1 MTTPSPTQ
9 QPQARDRDEA
19 EIRNWMLPLAQQDFR
34 VPDPS
39 RISLPE
45 DTVEWSG
52 RLFLLTRWF
61 RRVAVWLGGVSVA
74 ICVVSWA
81 LWLILGIKPFR

>member
-1 MTTPSPTQ
+1 MMSASKSSQ
-9 QPQARDRDEA
+9 QASLHDRDEA
-19 EIRNWMLPLAQQDFR
+19 EVRNWMLPLEHQEFR

-61 RRVAVWLGGVSVA
+61 RRVAIWITYLAVGIVLVRWTVWLLS
-74 ICVVSWA
+74 
-81 LWLILGIKPFR
+81 

>member
-1 MTTPSPTQ
+1 MMSPSNSPQ
-9 QPQARDRDEA
+9 QVASRDRDDTDV
-19 EIRNWMLPLAQQDFR
+19 RNWMLPLEQQEFR

-45 DTVEWSG
+45 DEVQWSG

-61 RRVAVWLGGVSVA
+61 RRVAFWLTCLSVGVVL
-74 ICVVSWA
+74 VSWA
-81 LWLILGIKPFR
+81 VWFVF

>member
-1 MTTPSPTQ
+1 MTSPSPNQ

-19 EIRNWMLPLAQQDFR
+19 EIRNWMLPLEQQDFR

-61 RRVAVWLGGVSVA
+61 RRVAFWLTCLSVGVVL
-74 ICVVSWA
+74 VSWA
-81 LWLILGIKPFR
+81 VWFVS

>member
-1 MTTPSPTQ
+1 MNESNSP
-9 QPQARDRDEA
+9 PQLPIRDRDEA
-19 EIRNWMLPLAQQDFR
+19 EVRNWMLPLKQQEFR

-61 RRVAVWLGGVSVA
+61 RRVALWITCLAVVIML
-74 ICVVSWA
+74 VSWA
-81 LWLILGIKPFR
+81 VWFMFGIKP

>member
-1 MTTPSPTQ
+1 MTSPSPNQ
-9 QPQARDRDEA
+9 KPQARDRDET
-19 EIRNWMLPLAQQDFR
+19 EIRNWMLPLEQQDFR

-61 RRVAVWLGGVSVA
+61 RRVAIWITYLAVGIVLVSRTVWLLS
-74 ICVVSWA
+74 
-81 LWLILGIKPFR
+81 

>member
-1 MTTPSPTQ
+1 MTSPSPTQ
-9 QPQARDRDEA
+9 QPQRDRDEA
-19 EIRNWMLPLAQQDFR
+19 EIRNWMLPLEQQDFR

-61 RRVAVWLGGVSVA
+61 RRVAIWITYLAVGIVLVRWTVWLLS
-74 ICVVSWA
+74 
-81 LWLILGIKPFR
+81 

>member
-1 MTTPSPTQ
+1 MTAPSPTQ
-9 QPQARDRDEA
+9 PPQARDRDEA
-19 EIRNWMLPLAQQDFR
+19 EIRNWMLPLEQQDFR

-39 RISLPE
+39 RISLPK

-61 RRVAVWLGGVSVA
+61 RRVAIWITYLAVGIVLVSWSVWLLS
-74 ICVVSWA
+74 
-81 LWLILGIKPFR
+81 